1 MSQPIP
7 PSARALIDSAPL
19 AHFVTINPDG
29 SPQVSCVWIGI
40 DGDRVYFASLTAHQ
54 KLRNIQRDNRVVLSI
69 ESPTQAAWGV
79 QEYLVLY
86 GHAEVSQGG
95 GAEALQRLAYRYM
108 GPDAVFPDMESP
120 PAGFVVWVTVD
131 RIRGVGPW
139 MEGN

>member
-7 PSARALIDSAPL
+7 PSVRALIDSAPL

-29 SPQVSCVWIGI
+29 APQVSCVWVGI
-40 DGDRVYFASLTAHQ
+40 EGDRVYFASLMAHQ

-69 ESPTQAAWGV
+69 ESPTDADWGV

-95 GAEALQRLAYRYM
+95 GADALQRLAYRYM
-108 GPDAVFPDMESP
+108 GPDAIFPDMESP
-120 PAGFVVWVTVD
+120 PAGFVVSVTVD

>member
-7 PSARALIDSAPL
+7 PSARALIDSGPL

-29 SPQVSCVWIGI
+29 APQVSCVWVGI
-40 DGDRVYFASLTAHQ
+40 EGERVFFASLMAHQ
-54 KLRNIQRDNRVVLSI
+54 KLRNIEIDNRVVISI
-69 ESPTQAAWGV
+69 ESPTEAAWGV

-86 GHAEVSQGG
+86 GRAEVSQGG
-95 GAEALQRLAYRYM
+95 GADALQRLALTYM
-108 GPDAVFPDMESP
+108 GPDAIFPDMESP

>member
-7 PSARALIDSAPL
+7 PSARALIDSGPL

-29 SPQVSCVWIGI
+29 APQVSCVWVGI
-40 DGDRVYFASLTAHQ
+40 ERDRVFFASLMAHQ
-54 KLRNIQRDNRVVLSI
+54 KLRNIERDNRVVISI
-69 ESPTQAAWGV
+69 ESPTEAAWGV

-86 GHAEVSQGG
+86 GRAEVSQGG
-95 GAEALQRLAYRYM
+95 GADALQRLALTYM
-108 GPDAVFPDMESP
+108 GPDAIFPDMESP